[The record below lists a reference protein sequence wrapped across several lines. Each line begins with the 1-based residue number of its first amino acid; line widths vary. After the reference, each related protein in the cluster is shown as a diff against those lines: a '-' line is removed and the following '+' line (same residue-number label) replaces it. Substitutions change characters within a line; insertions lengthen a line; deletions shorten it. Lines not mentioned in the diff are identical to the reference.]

1 MAVTRR
7 RAFWKA
13 GSLVLLAFVACD
25 SLRTQHLKQEIIKV
39 GGQAVRAEIAATPE
53 ERERGLMYR
62 TSLGENEGMLF
73 IFPEA
78 RFQAF
83 WMKNTLVPL
92 DIGYFDD
99 QGFLIEVHQMRPD
112 DGTARYPSSE
122 PALYALE
129 MNTGWFEKHGLRK
142 YARLELPRPMKGL

>member
-1 MAVTRR
+1 MRR
-7 RAFWKA
+7 RSFTVWRIS
-13 GSLVLLAFVACD
+13 SLVLLTFFACD

-39 GGQAVRAEIAATPE
+39 GGTAVRAEIAANPPD
-53 ERERGLMYR
+53 RERGLMYR
-62 TSLGENEGMLF
+62 TSMPENEGMLF

-78 RFQAF
+78 KFQAF
-83 WMKNTLVPL
+83 WMKNTLMPL

-99 QGFLIEVHQMRPD
+99 QGFLIEVVQMKPD

-129 MNTGWFEKHGLRK
+129 MNAGWFEKHGIRK
-142 YARLELPRPMKGL
+142 YARLELPRPMQGL